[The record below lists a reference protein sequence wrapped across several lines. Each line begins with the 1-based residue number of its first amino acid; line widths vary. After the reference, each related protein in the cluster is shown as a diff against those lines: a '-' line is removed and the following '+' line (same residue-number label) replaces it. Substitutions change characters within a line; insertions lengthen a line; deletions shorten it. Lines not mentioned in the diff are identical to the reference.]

1 VIIRFIVHNDFLG
14 HLSDKPVIQQLGS
27 LIPWRKYSV
36 KKMGQIFG
44 LGDRERSADFEFPAK
59 TVSF

>member
-1 VIIRFIVHNDFLG
+1 VQD
-14 HLSDKPVIQQLGS
+14 LSDQPVIQQLGS

-44 LGDRERSADFEFPAK
+44 LGDRERSADFELPAK
-59 TVSF
+59 TVNF